1 MRHKK
6 TKQKFIWIIAASL
19 FCAIVLF
26 GTAESKKAD
35 VKKEYVKTESV
46 NKDSPES
53 AASETN
59 VQEQSF
65 FSKDYSEDEFRPQV
79 EEVSY
84 VWSFFKM
91 LIILGIMVGIFYY
104 FFKFVSKK
112 ANINNSPDSISKTLS
127 VIPIAQN
134 KFLQVVDL
142 GGKIL
147 VLGVSD
153 NSINLVTEI
162 TEKHEIDKIRVS
174 SSTDSQTPSNTSFGD
189 FFRKQVGHILDRV
202 SNRGEKRFESA
213 SEHDYGYE
221 QKIDLEYLKRQR
233 GRLKKLNGVSHE

>member
-1 MRHKK
+1 MRHNKA
-6 TKQKFIWIIAASL
+6 KQKFVWIIAAFL
-19 FCAIVLF
+19 FCAVVLF

-35 VKKEYVKTESV
+35 VKKEDVKTESV
-46 NKDSPES
+46 NDL
-53 AASETN
+53 SEGA
-59 VQEQSF
+59 QEQGL
-65 FSKDYSEDEFRPQV
+65 FSREYTEDEFRPKID
-79 EEVSY
+79 EGSY
-84 VWSFFKM
+84 VWSFIKM
-91 LIILGIMVGIFYY
+91 LLILGIMVAIFYY

-142 GGKIL
+142 GGKVL

-174 SSTDSQTPSNTSFGD
+174 SMADSQMRGNASFGD
-189 FFRKQVGHILDRV
+189 FFKKQVGHILDRV
-202 SNRGEKRFESA
+202 SNRGEKRFEFSN
-213 SEHDYGYE
+213 EHDYGVE
-221 QKIDLEYLKRQR
+221 QKVDIEYLKRQR
-233 GRLKKLNGVSHE
+233 GRLKKMNGVLHE